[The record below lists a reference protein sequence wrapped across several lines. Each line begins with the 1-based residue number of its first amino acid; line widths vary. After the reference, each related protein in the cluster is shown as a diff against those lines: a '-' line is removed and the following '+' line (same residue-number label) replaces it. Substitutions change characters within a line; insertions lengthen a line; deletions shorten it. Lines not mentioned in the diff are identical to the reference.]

1 MKLGKQHVARI
12 FLCGEIIVFAGFYIF
27 GTNGIMA
34 LMHMKKDIAV
44 LDRQVIQ
51 LKGDVSHLQSTIA
64 LQKKHPFFQEKIAR
78 EQLQMARV
86 DDEVYLINK

>member
-27 GTNGIMA
+27 GTNGIME